1 MNVPGIVSPCK
12 RLAESEY
19 PFRVNANKSEYLKID
34 DESGNIY
41 ESGKISS
48 SVNLVSSSVNLVS
61 SSVNLV
67 SSSVNLVSSSV
78 NLVLDLVYTGGD
90 FSGFVNVSGLTN
102 FI

>member
-48 SVNLVSSSVNLVS
+48 SVNLV
-61 SSVNLV
+61 
-67 SSSVNLVSSSV
+67 
-78 NLVLDLVYTGGD
+78 
-90 FSGFVNVSGLTN
+90 
-102 FI
+102 